1 MDSGNRSSARK
12 GAPMPPLAVYSLPSA
27 QLPEHTKSNVEW
39 LAWGRMLIP
48 ARLLW
53 RGALRITLAAGAQP
67 LLSGVCSRC
76 LWSRVAAHCTLLSL
90 PYVLGSV
97 LSVHCSLQWNSKLTG
112 ECLVHDW

>member
-1 MDSGNRSSARK
+1 MDSGDRSSSRK

-53 RGALRITLAAGAQP
+53 RGALRIALAAGAQP
-67 LLSGVCSRC
+67 LLLVAALCS
-76 LWSRVAAHCTLLSL
+76 LLSLSLVAAHCTRLSL

-97 LSVHCSLQWNSKLTG
+97 LSVHCSLKWNSKLTG
-112 ECLVHDW
+112 A